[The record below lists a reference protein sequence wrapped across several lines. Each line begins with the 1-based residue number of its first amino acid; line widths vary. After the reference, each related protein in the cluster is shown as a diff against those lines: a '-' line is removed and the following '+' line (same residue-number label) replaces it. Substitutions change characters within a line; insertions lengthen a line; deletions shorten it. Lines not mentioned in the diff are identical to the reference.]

1 MNITPSYIFN
11 STTEVKPSTLNM
23 EIKIPKEPSEL
34 FPLTREKFMDDSL
47 KIQTI
52 KRVMGEDPKFLN
64 LQAYS
69 EKWSEKDW
77 KTEKNICWVKFDD
90 MLFKELCK
98 SIRKSYVGH
107 VS

>member
-1 MNITPSYIFN
+1 
-11 STTEVKPSTLNM
+11 
-23 EIKIPKEPSEL
+23 
-34 FPLTREKFMDDSL
+34 
-47 KIQTI
+47 
-52 KRVMGEDPKFLN
+52 MGEDPKFLN